1 MKSRLLVLRS
11 LKKPVPR
18 RQLIDVSFH
27 NSSEISWMSKTNGK
41 PWKNNIQMHAKH
53 STQLSIRNPRSR
65 RHDTGWRPLV
75 RGRRRVLERRGQQ
88 TWREELRAWSHDS
101 SGWAS
106 LEARVR
112 RAFVE
117 QAPAWLPPW
126 LVNQI
131 VGKGPSQ
138 ISASRPMINNALS
151 CDKTWQSKI
160 NPFVDNMVFC
170 FYQTG
175 NSHRSHFRMPEC
187 QPDLFIGW

>member
-1 MKSRLLVLRS
+1 M
-11 LKKPVPR
+11 
-18 RQLIDVSFH
+18 
-27 NSSEISWMSKTNGK
+27 
-41 PWKNNIQMHAKH
+41 KNNIQMHAKH

-88 TWREELRAWSHDS
+88 TWREELRAWSHDN

-117 QAPAWLPPW
+117 QAPAWLPAW
-126 LVNQI
+126 LVNRI

-151 CDKTWQSKI
+151 CDWKDLGYAPEVICW
-160 NPFVDNMVFC
+160 N
-170 FYQTG
+170 
-175 NSHRSHFRMPEC
+175 HFRPW
-187 QPDLFIGW
+187 DGWAPKPFGIPPTYCLQALHGKAWPGVTQWHAGLDGLRV